1 VSDELVNAKRA
12 LRANIRERRLTM
24 PPHARELATSSLTT
38 NLQRLATE
46 HGATSLACY
55 LATPTEPETRPF
67 LDWAYTNGIRVLLPV
82 SREDG
87 LLDWAVANNTPD
99 ENTGLHGMPEP
110 TGELLGPIAI
120 NSVDLIIVP
129 AAAVDRR
136 GVRMGWGMGY
146 YDKTL
151 GSMERRPP
159 VFALVYDEEVVDE
172 LPREIHDQPVTG
184 VVTPAAI
191 TTF

>member
-1 VSDELVNAKRA
+1 
-12 LRANIRERRLTM
+12 
-24 PPHARELATSSLTT
+24 
-38 NLQRLATE
+38 
-46 HGATSLACY
+46 
-55 LATPTEPETRPF
+55 
-67 LDWAYTNGIRVLLPV
+67 V

-87 LLDWAVANNTPD
+87 LLDWAVANNTRD

-129 AAAVDRR
+129 ASAVDRR

-159 VFALVYDEEVVDE
+159 VYALVYDEEVVDE

>member
-1 VSDELVNAKRA
+1 MNAKRA
-12 LRANIRERRLTM
+12 LRANIRERRSTL
-24 PPHARELATSSLTT
+24 PPYARDQATAGITA
-38 NLQRLATE
+38 NLQKLVTE
-46 HGATSLACY
+46 LGATSLACY
-55 LATPTEPETRPF
+55 LAAPTEPETRPF
-67 LDWAYTNGIRVLLPV
+67 LDWAYAAGIRVLLPI

-99 ENTGLHGMPEP
+99 ENVGLHGVPEP

-120 NSVDLIIVP
+120 NSVSLIIVP
-129 AAAVDRR
+129 ASAVDRQ
-136 GVRMGWGMGY
+136 GMRMGWGMGY

-159 VFALVYDEEVVDE
+159 VYALVYDEELVDE

-184 VVTPAAI
+184 VVTPSAI